1 MVLVIMMM
9 MMKRCAMVTMTEISC
24 WKKCEV
30 YVEKKEPDPE
40 MVLVGQDPGERIPGV
55 SKPWLV

>member
-1 MVLVIMMM
+1 MM

-55 SKPWLV
+55 SKLWLV